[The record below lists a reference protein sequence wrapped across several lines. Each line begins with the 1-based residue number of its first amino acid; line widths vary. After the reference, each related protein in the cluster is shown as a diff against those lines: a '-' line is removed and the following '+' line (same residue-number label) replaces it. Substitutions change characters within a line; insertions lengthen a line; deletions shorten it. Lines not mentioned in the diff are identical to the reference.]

1 MTQTAL
7 DLMQHPCPKLSLFC
21 LAPSIV
27 VEELMAQ
34 ARYELREELEE
45 EEVNE
50 SEGRTELKTV
60 RVFDLPR

>member
-45 EEVNE
+45 E
-50 SEGRTELKTV
+50 V
-60 RVFDLPR
+60 RNDLLWDG